1 MESRSAG
8 DPLAPEDGQLAERA
22 RAGDR
27 RAFAALVERYQG
39 LVIARAYAV
48 LHDRAEA
55 EDAAQDA
62 FLRAFR
68 SLGQLRQPE
77 AFVSWLLK
85 TVLNVARRR
94 ASKRARHPTS
104 LLDAA
109 VADRREPHPE
119 VLDAIAALPEG
130 YQQVIHLHYSQ
141 GCSCE
146 EIARLLGLQTGSVTS
161 RLTRARQMLR
171 KMLSEDRHKQ

>member
-1 MESRSAG
+1 MDACPGG
-8 DPLAPEDGQLAERA
+8 DQMVPADADLVRQA
-22 RAGDR
+22 RAGGKQG
-27 RAFAALVERYQG
+27 FESLVRRYQG
-39 LVIARAYAV
+39 LVVARAYAV

-55 EDAAQDA
+55 EDAAQEA

-68 SLGQLRQPE
+68 SLGQLRNPA
-77 AFVSWLLK
+77 AFAPWLLQ
-85 TVLNVARRR
+85 TVVNVARRA
-94 ASKRARHPTS
+94 ASRRARHAVAR
-104 LLDAA
+104 LGAE

-119 VLDAIAALPEG
+119 VLDAVAALPEG

-146 EIARLLGLQTGSVTS
+146 EIARLLGLQVGSVTS

-171 KMLSEDRHKQ
+171 KSLTEDRGDR